1 MEDIIITRVTQPLK
15 RDLRHTVADLLA
27 EAFASDTAM
36 IEMIGRSRWHSIRK
50 SYFSVQLSHPDQ
62 FLLAWQG
69 ETLVAVLIA
78 TTPDAHFSF
87 TAAVHQLIV
96 MKRLLRQHY
105 GESQQIADQI
115 NQQVPATKHTYINQ
129 LAVRPSCHGS
139 GIGSRLLAELKSD
152 SNATPVF
159 VDCHQDLVAFYARS
173 GFVKTADVGTSGLVV
188 MVNENS

>member
-15 RDLRHTVADLLA
+15 RDLRHTVAGLLA

-36 IEMIGRSRWHSIRK
+36 IDMIGESRWQNIRK
-50 SYFSVQLSHPDQ
+50 TYFNVQLSHPDQ

-105 GESQQIADQI
+105 GDSQRIADRI
-115 NQQVPATKHTYINQ
+115 NQQVPTGRHTYINQ
-129 LAVRPSCHGS
+129 LAVRPSHHGS
-139 GIGSRLLAELKSD
+139 GIGSRLLDELKSD
-152 SNATPVF
+152 SSEIPLF
-159 VDCHQDLVAFYARS
+159 VDCHQDLVAFYVRS
-173 GFVKTADVGTSGLVV
+173 GFVKTADIGMSGLVV
-188 MVNENS
+188 MANGTY